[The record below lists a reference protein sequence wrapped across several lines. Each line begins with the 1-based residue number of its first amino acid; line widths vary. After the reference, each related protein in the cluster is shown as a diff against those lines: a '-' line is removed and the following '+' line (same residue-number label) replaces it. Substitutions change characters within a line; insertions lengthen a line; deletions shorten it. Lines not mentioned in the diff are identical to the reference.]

1 MFSCL
6 LRSNCISPVST
17 NSSPICTP
25 TAHRSTFC
33 SPCLLVPAKFLSC
46 FSDGCVWITSHHL
59 KLTWLKNPFRMSTEA
74 LLSAFFLRAGD
85 ISNIL
90 SHIWDYGYVVLP
102 ACGLA
107 VGPPICSVFK
117 VCKLFLTK
125 KQPSAW
131 SMWHG
136 AIWSYLNWL
145 WFLVV
150 LEPVYQ
156 KSCMSCCL
164 FMESGP
170 QKTTCCHG

>member
-1 MFSCL
+1 MLCIIKQNINLPIVTCNFFFKIISFLPAEVDLMFSCL

-33 SPCLLVPAKFLSC
+33 SPCFLVPAKFLSC

-90 SHIWDYGYVVLP
+90 SHI
-102 ACGLA
+102 
-107 VGPPICSVFK
+107 
-117 VCKLFLTK
+117 
-125 KQPSAW
+125 
-131 SMWHG
+131 
-136 AIWSYLNWL
+136 
-145 WFLVV
+145 
-150 LEPVYQ
+150 
-156 KSCMSCCL
+156 
-164 FMESGP
+164 
-170 QKTTCCHG
+170 